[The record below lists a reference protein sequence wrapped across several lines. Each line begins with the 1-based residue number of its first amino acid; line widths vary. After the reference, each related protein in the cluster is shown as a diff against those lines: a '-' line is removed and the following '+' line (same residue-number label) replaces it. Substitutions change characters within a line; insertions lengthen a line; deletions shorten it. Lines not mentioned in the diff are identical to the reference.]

1 MRPIFVELDIDKGF
15 ELLNEDYVDCLWCCL
30 TMEGN
35 EDKFIWAG
43 PYMYTQRVVVVPAD
57 SEIETLEDL
66 AEKCVAVQAGS
77 ISEEIILKGLNPNLP
92 EITDLSTFSTMG
104 EVFTSLRKGYADAA
118 IGHESSLRL
127 YTDEYPDGYR
137 YLNMNMYSDAVG
149 VAFKP
154 DGDEALAEKLTQ
166 TLLEMREDGTMA
178 AIVKKYGLDA
188 EKSVNGGTE

>member
-1 MRPIFVELDIDKGF
+1 
-15 ELLNEDYVDCLWCCL
+15 
-30 TMEGN
+30 
-35 EDKFIWAG
+35 
-43 PYMYTQRVVVVPAD
+43 MYTQRVVVVPAD

-154 DGDEALAEKLTQ
+154 DGDAVLAEKLTQ
-166 TLLEMREDGTMA
+166 TLLEMREDGTTA

>member
-1 MRPIFVELDIDKGF
+1 
-15 ELLNEDYVDCLWCCL
+15 
-30 TMEGN
+30 
-35 EDKFIWAG
+35 
-43 PYMYTQRVVVVPAD
+43 MYTQRVVVVPAD

-66 AEKCVAVQAGS
+66 AGKCVAVQAGS

-154 DGDEALAEKLTQ
+154 DGDAVLAEKLTQ
-166 TLLEMREDGTMA
+166 TLLEMREDGTTA

-188 EKSVNGGTE
+188 KKSVNGGTE